1 MEMTQVALAEKTG
14 IAQFHISAIE
24 TGRIEDI
31 KTDTLWRISQALGV
45 TADELIAREEVP
57 ASAQR
62 RRHKAVSL
70 G

>member
-1 MEMTQVALAEKTG
+1 MTQVELAEKTG

-31 KTDTLWRISQALGV
+31 KTDTLWRLAKALGV
-45 TADELIAREEVP
+45 TTDSLLAREEAP
-57 ASAQR
+57 APAQHR
-62 RRHKAVSL
+62 RRKAAPV